1 MSHRSRRSKAQM
13 VVEVLE
19 ACTYKP
25 QTQTSL
31 LRTAGLTTESIKRI
45 LEFLLQ
51 GKLIELQA
59 DPIMDNNK
67 YQITPKGTKALTQYY
82 DLMTIYFKGLEP

>member
-1 MSHRSRRSKAQM
+1 MNPRSRRSKAQM

-19 ACTYKP
+19 ACTYEF

-31 LRTAGLTTESIKRI
+31 LRSIGLTTESIKRI

-51 GKLIELQA
+51 GDLIKVQA
-59 DPIMDNNK
+59 DPLKENNK
-67 YQITPKGTKALTQYY
+67 YQTTSKGRKALTQYY
-82 DLMTIYFKGLEP
+82 DLMTTYFRGLES

>member
-1 MSHRSRRSKAQM
+1 MNHRSRRSKAQM

-31 LRTAGLTTESIKRI
+31 LRIAGLTTESIRRI
-45 LEFLLQ
+45 LDFLLQ
-51 GKLIELQA
+51 G
-59 DPIMDNNK
+59 
-67 YQITPKGTKALTQYY
+67 
-82 DLMTIYFKGLEP
+82 